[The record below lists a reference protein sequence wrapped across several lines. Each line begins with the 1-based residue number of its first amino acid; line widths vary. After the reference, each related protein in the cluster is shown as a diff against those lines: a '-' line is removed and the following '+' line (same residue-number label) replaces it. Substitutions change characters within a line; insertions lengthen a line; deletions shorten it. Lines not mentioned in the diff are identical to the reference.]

1 MSEENGNKAE
11 AVPEVEKV
19 VTANTPL
26 PKPICPYCHKDPL
39 TVLARTFNIGRF
51 KFLITFCT
59 ECRNTIPAMLL
70 DVAQPLIERAPGP
83 IVHP

>member
-1 MSEENGNKAE
+1 MSDENGNKAE

-26 PKPICPYCHKDPL
+26 PKPVCPYCKQDPL
-39 TVLARTFNIGRF
+39 TMLARTFNIGRF
-51 KFLITFCT
+51 KFMVAFCT
-59 ECRNTIPAMLL
+59 GCRNAVPAMLL
-70 DVAQPLIERAPGP
+70 DVAEPVIQQARGP